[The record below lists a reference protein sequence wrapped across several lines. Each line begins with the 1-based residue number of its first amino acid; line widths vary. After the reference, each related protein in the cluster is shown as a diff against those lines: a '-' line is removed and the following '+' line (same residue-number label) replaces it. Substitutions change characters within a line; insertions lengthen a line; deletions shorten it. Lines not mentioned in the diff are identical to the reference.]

1 MGPRIRGSDVYVV
14 EDIERILSALA
25 GASRRYGGDYGAG
38 YQDALR
44 DLAAAVGVT
53 VDAPQLVERVHE
65 VVEYRAERT
74 VERYQTMPERSQAQ
88 PAQVAQRAPVGVNM
102 TPDDC
107 EVAVFPPG
115 HGQLH
120 TLKHG
125 HEWIGADGSTYWWGA
140 AEWQR
145 VDPDEARDWM
155 LLPDDWQ
162 VLCRHGYVARMRRQV
177 AQSVRVL
184 DNPRRRLLR

>member
-1 MGPRIRGSDVYVV
+1 MTTRIRGSDVYVV

-25 GASRRYGGDYGAG
+25 GAARRYGGDYGAG
-38 YQDALR
+38 YADALR
-44 DLAAAVGVT
+44 DVAAGVGAT
-53 VDAPQLVERVHE
+53 VDAPMMERI
-65 VVEYRAERT
+65 T
-74 VERYQTMPERSQAQ
+74 ERYERITERYTPP
-88 PAQVAQRAPVGVNM
+88 PAQVAPRAPVGVNM

-155 LLPDDWQ
+155 ILPDDWQ

-184 DNPRRRLLR
+184 DNPRRRLLP